1 MLYKESLH
9 SPIQRNFLYFGIAI
23 DMSDSRHQELEWKGF
38 SCQCMLYLVLCVPS
52 LTLSQSKLLLQASN
66 LNFKFSILYQ
76 RVIELAT
83 NAVRASR
90 GPAVVTLNV
99 KNPLGMSSVGEMERG

>member
-1 MLYKESLH
+1 
-9 SPIQRNFLYFGIAI
+9 
-23 DMSDSRHQELEWKGF
+23 
-38 SCQCMLYLVLCVPS
+38 MLYLVLCVPS
-52 LTLSQSKLLLQASN
+52 LTLSQSKVLLQASN

-83 NAVRASR
+83 NAVRASH

-99 KNPLGMSSVGEMERG
+99 KNPLGRSSVGEMGRGQSQMIIDYQRIKNASTFTVGSPLATFLESLYICNVQ